1 MLKHL
6 IDIGPYAGGWGVRYA
21 DVAQGPYLSCDL
33 ALKVAAIHA
42 KRASAA
48 GLQPRIVVQA
58 SDGTVQ
64 AEWPLI
70 DTPFAKAA
78 RISLSGSDVPRAR
91 S

>member
-1 MLKHL
+1 MRHR
-6 IDIGPYAGGWGVRYA
+6 IDIGPYANGWGVHYA

-70 DTPFAKAA
+70 DAESSKAA
-78 RISLSGSDVPRAR
+78 RISLSGSDAAR
-91 S
+91 SAR

>member
-1 MLKHL
+1 LKHR

-21 DVAQGPYLSCDL
+21 DVAQGPYASCDL

-48 GLQPRIVVQA
+48 GLQPRIIVQA

-64 AEWPLI
+64 AEWPLL
-70 DTPFAKAA
+70 DAESAKAA
-78 RISLSGSDVPRAR
+78 RISLSGSEPGRTAR
-91 S
+91 

>member
-1 MLKHL
+1 MLRHR

-21 DVAQGPYLSCDL
+21 DVEQGPYVSCDL

-42 KRASAA
+42 RRASSA

-64 AEWPLI
+64 AEWPLL
-70 DTPFAKAA
+70 DAESTKAA
-78 RISLSGSDVPRAR
+78 RISLSGSNAGPKGR
-91 S
+91 